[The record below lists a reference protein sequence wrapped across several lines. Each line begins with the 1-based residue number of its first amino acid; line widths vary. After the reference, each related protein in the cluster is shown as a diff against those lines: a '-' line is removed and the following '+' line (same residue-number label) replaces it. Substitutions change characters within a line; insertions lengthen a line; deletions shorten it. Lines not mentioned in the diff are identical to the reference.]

1 MCMVFRRLPRS
12 FVVPAWED
20 MDTPVHDLARDVSFK
35 TLTNKE
41 LDTLKKQDPKAYRK
55 YIKRYHTE
63 YDKALQRDVEEENDK
78 NGITRRMNLLRDALR
93 SQKNQGERDLGEEH
107 DKNGVK
113 KSMNT
118 LRDALKSQQKNGSK
132 HVPSSQG
139 VQACLSCG
147 KLCMP

>member
-1 MCMVFRRLPRS
+1 
-12 FVVPAWED
+12 VPAWED

-35 TLTNKE
+35 TLTKKE
-41 LDTLKKQDPKAYRK
+41 LDTLKEKDPKAYRE
-55 YIKRYHTE
+55 YMRRYHAE
-63 YDKALQRDVEEENDK
+63 YEKALWRDVEEEHDQ
-78 NGITRRMNLLRDALR
+78 NGITR
-93 SQKNQGERDLGEEH
+93 
-107 DKNGVK
+107 
-113 KSMNT
+113 SMNT